1 VGSFF
6 LLLTARIVLP
16 VSSGPEHKP
25 DSQSRPGSDGHIKR
39 MSDLLRLFA
48 GHPDRREEGTLRS
61 DVLPLVFMKPAGIHA
76 STPKLD
82 HEWERMA
89 IRARVIVA
97 YAASGGKEVVGM
109 VLEDIMRIWGDP
121 SEVKYGLMGRG
132 ACEPIRVHL

>member
-1 VGSFF
+1 MGSFF
-6 LLLTARIVLP
+6 SLLTARVVLP
-16 VSSGPEHKP
+16 ASSGPEPKP
-25 DSQSRPGSDGHIKR
+25 DSQSRPGPDGRIKR
-39 MSDLLRLFA
+39 MSNLLRLFA
-48 GHPDRREEGTLRS
+48 GHPDRRVEGTLRS

-82 HEWERMA
+82 YEWERMA

-109 VLEDIMRIWGDP
+109 VLEDIMRVWGDP

-132 ACEPIRVHL
+132 ACESIRAHL